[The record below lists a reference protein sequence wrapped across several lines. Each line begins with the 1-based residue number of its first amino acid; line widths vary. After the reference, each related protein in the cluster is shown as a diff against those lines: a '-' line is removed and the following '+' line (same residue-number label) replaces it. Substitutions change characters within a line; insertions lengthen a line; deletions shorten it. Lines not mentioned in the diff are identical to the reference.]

1 MKKIM
6 VIMGIL
12 GAALLVGGVSMVLVS
27 KGSSQI
33 QIGGLV
39 MMICAIPAIMEVR
52 IMKVE
57 RRLRK
62 LEGKPTD

>member
-1 MKKIM
+1 M
-6 VIMGIL
+6 VMMGVI
-12 GAALLVGGVSMVLVS
+12 GAVLLVGAIYMLHFSN
-27 KGSSQI
+27 GSVQM

-39 MMICAIPAIMEVR
+39 MLICAIPAIMEVR
-52 IMKVE
+52 FLKVE